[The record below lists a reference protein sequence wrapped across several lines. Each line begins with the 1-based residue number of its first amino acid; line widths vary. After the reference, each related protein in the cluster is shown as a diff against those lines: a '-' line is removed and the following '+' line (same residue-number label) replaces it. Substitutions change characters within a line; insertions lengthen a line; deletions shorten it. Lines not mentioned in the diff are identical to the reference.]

1 MKRLSLFLMILLIP
15 GAALAQHEHHP
26 ASGAKP
32 ASLIPGLGEVNH
44 PVTTSNA
51 EAQRFFDQG
60 LALVYG
66 FNHEEAVRAFKRA
79 AELDPSLAM
88 AHWGVA
94 LALGPNINM
103 PMDAEHHKLAYE
115 AVQKALSLASKASER
130 ERAYIEALS
139 KRYSN
144 APNADVMKLSV
155 AYKDAMKEVMKRY
168 PDDLDAATL
177 YAESL
182 MDLRPWNF
190 WGPDGKP
197 NEGTEEMVAVLESVL
212 KRNPD
217 HIGANHYYIHAV
229 EASLHPEW
237 ALPAAQKLKSLA
249 PAAGHLVHMPAH
261 IDMRVGNYE
270 AAARSNAYAAV
281 ADEELFKISGKQ
293 GMYPAMYYTHNLHFL
308 AIAHSFQGR
317 YDDAI
322 KAAARVDAHLAPY
335 FKDSSAAAQMLGMLD
350 VFTPT
355 SILINVRFHRWDDI
369 LKTAAPDRRLPGT
382 TGIWHFGRGLA
393 LAAAGKIDG
402 AESELNALVA
412 LEKGLSPDAPFGIN
426 KASNIL
432 KIAEHMLAARIG
444 VAKNDRKAAIEL
456 LKKAVEVE
464 DALSYNEPADWYI
477 PAREALGAVLIS
489 DGNYV
494 EAERVFRADLVKNPR
509 SGRSLFGLAESLK
522 AQGKTAA
529 AAFVQ
534 KEIDAAW
541 KNADVRLRIQ
551 DFF

>member
-1 MKRLSLFLMILLIP
+1 MKRISLILFILLIP
-15 GAALAQHEHHP
+15 GAALAQHQHHT
-26 ASGAKP
+26 AESAKP

-60 LALVYG
+60 LALAYG

-79 AELDPSLAM
+79 ADLDPNLAM

-103 PMDAEHHKLAYE
+103 PMSPENHKLAYE
-115 AVQKALSLASKASER
+115 AVQKAMALASKATER

-182 MDLRPWNF
+182 MDLRPWDF
-190 WGPDGKP
+190 WTPDGKP

-237 ALPAAQKLKSLA
+237 ALPAAQKLKALA

-261 IDMRVGNYE
+261 IDMRVGNYD
-270 AAARSNAYAAV
+270 AAARSNAYAAL

-317 YDDAI
+317 YGDAI
-322 KAAARVDAHLAPY
+322 RAAHRVDAHLAPY
-335 FKDSSAAAQMLGMLD
+335 VKDSSTPAQMLGMLD
-350 VFTPT
+350 VFMPT
-355 SILINVRFHRWDDI
+355 STLINIRFHRWDDV

-393 LAAAGKIDG
+393 HASSGKIDA
-402 AESELNALVA
+402 AESELKALVA
-412 LEKGLSPDAPFGIN
+412 LEKNLSPDAPFGIN

-432 KIAEHMLAARIG
+432 KIAEHMLAARIA
-444 VAKNDRKAAIEL
+444 VAKSDRKSAIEH
-456 LKKAVEVE
+456 LKKAVEIE
-464 DALSYNEPADWYI
+464 DSLSYNEPADWYI

-489 DGNYV
+489 DGNHT
-494 EAERVFRADLVKNPR
+494 EAEKVFRADLVKNPR

-522 AQGKTAA
+522 AQGKTAS

-534 KEIDAAW
+534 KEIEAAW
-541 KNADVRLRIQ
+541 KNADTPLK
-551 DFF
+551 